1 MSKCRGVSRRVEER
15 WGELRRVEEQYVTI
29 KLRYSE
35 QFTAVAVGELSDVID
50 GEDIDKQHSGL
61 FPWCTSTHDWDESQN
76 KNSSKE
82 EVGFFIF
89 LDKSQFSDDIAN
101 HSDNLFI

>member
-1 MSKCRGVSRRVEER
+1 M
-15 WGELRRVEEQYVTI
+15 TI

-61 FPWCTSTHDWDESQN
+61 FP
-76 KNSSKE
+76 
-82 EVGFFIF
+82 
-89 LDKSQFSDDIAN
+89 
-101 HSDNLFI
+101 